1 MRLYTLL
8 FLMFGITLLPLSGCM
23 MWMHGMEHD
32 ASSQKQQPAKTVV
45 KEFAEKDVSLSLEV
59 PPFSMGEEATLVLR
73 VSHIQKGTPI
83 SGAKVTFVVE
93 YIEQPGKEHAE
104 HPAKAAAERETEE
117 IPGKGIYQLRYKFGE
132 RGLYRITGRVWIG
145 EKGMTTEPLTITL
158 TQEVDQHEGHGT
170 KKSITPWVVIGGIGM
185 VAMMAIMVL

>member
-8 FLMFGITLLPLSGCM
+8 FLMFGIILLPLSGCM

-45 KEFAEKDVSLSLEV
+45 KEFAEKDVSLSLET

-73 VSHIQKGTPI
+73 VSHIQNGTPI

-93 YIEQPGKEHAE
+93 YREQPGKEHAE
-104 HPAKAAAERETEE
+104 HPVTAAAEREAEE
-117 IPGKGIYQLRYKFGE
+117 NAGKGIYQLRHKIE
-132 RGLYRITGRVWIG
+132 EHGLYRITARVWIG
-145 EKGMTTEPLTITL
+145 EKEGAAAPLTITL
-158 TQEVDQHEGHGT
+158 TQEVGQHEGHGA